1 MSKKALKVIVAM
13 VIVGLS
19 MFIGTKI
26 GEYNKE
32 KWYKN
37 YLPVV
42 EGRGQQEAIDA
53 VFYMIRQYP
62 EILTE
67 DGRTIAKRVDY
78 ENDPYSYKIVWMKNK
93 NGRIIIDRADDW
105 YEIPE

>member
-1 MSKKALKVIVAM
+1 MSKKILAVVVLVAVIGLALFAGI
-13 VIVGLS
+13 
-19 MFIGTKI
+19 KI
-26 GEYNKE
+26 GEKQKE

-53 VFYMIRQYP
+53 VFYMIRQYH